1 MLKDAI
7 LLVSFGVEAV
17 AALIVVAGALE
28 AALKAVPAFLR
39 RREAPAVADAARE
52 PQEAIRLRL
61 GRWLALALEFELA
74 ADILRTGIA
83 PGWNE
88 IGQLGAIIVLRTALN
103 FFLRREIAD
112 APRRCGPDQRPAD
125 AP

>member
-1 MLKDAI
+1 MLKESI
-7 LLVSFGVEAV
+7 LFVSFGVEAV
-17 AALIVVAGALE
+17 AALIVVAAALE
-28 AALKAVPAFLR
+28 AALRAVPAFLR
-39 RREAPAVADAARE
+39 RHELPAADAARE

-112 APRRCGPDQRPAD
+112 APRGCGTDRRPAD
-125 AP
+125 GP